1 MSPALD
7 GRVVLVTGAGRGIGQ
22 GMARACADA
31 GAAVAA
37 VDHDAES
44 AADTAAQIRDAG
56 GDAEAYTCDVSD
68 REQVR
73 IVVDRVVDRSGSLSV
88 LVNNAQALRAEV
100 SFVDHTIDD
109 IVLAMNS
116 GFWGTVH
123 CMQAAFPYLRDSGAG
138 RVVNVGS
145 SAGTQGQRGLAG
157 YAAAKEAIRGIS
169 RVTAR
174 EWGEFGI
181 TVNVICPSAAS
192 PGMLVWAQEHPDIH
206 AKFLADRPI
215 PRDGDAY
222 TDIGPLV
229 VFLAGTGSGFV
240 TGETI
245 MVNGGSALRP

>member
-1 MSPALD
+1 MSAPLE
-7 GRVVLVTGAGRGIGQ
+7 GRVILVTGAGRGIGA
-22 GMARACADA
+22 GIARACAEA
-31 GAAVAA
+31 GASVAV
-37 VDHDAES
+37 VDRDES
-44 AADTAAQIRDAG
+44 SAHEVASNLADAG
-56 GDAEAYTCDVSD
+56 GDVEAFTCDVSERD
-68 REQVR
+68 QVR
-73 IVVDRVVDRSGSLSV
+73 NTVDRVVERFGSLTA

-100 SFVDHTIDD
+100 PFVEHSVDD
-109 IVLAMNS
+109 IALAMNS
-116 GFWGTVH
+116 GFWGTVN
-123 CMQAAFPYLRDSGAG
+123 CMQAAFPYLRDSGEG
-138 RVVNVGS
+138 RVVNLGS

-181 TVNVICPSAAS
+181 TVNVICPSATS
-192 PGMLVWAQEHPDIH
+192 PGMLVWAREHPDLH
-206 AKFLADRPI
+206 AGFLANRPI

-229 VFLAGTGSGFV
+229 VFLVGPGSGFI

>member
-1 MSPALD
+1 MA
-7 GRVVLVTGAGRGIGQ
+7 VVDRDAASAEGTAG
-22 GMARACADA
+22 
-31 GAAVAA
+31 
-37 VDHDAES
+37 E
-44 AADTAAQIRDAG
+44 IRDAG
-56 GDAEAYTCDVSD
+56 GDAESFSCDVSD

-73 IVVDRVVDRSGSLSV
+73 STVDKVVERFGSLSV

-100 SFVDHTIDD
+100 SFVDHTVDD
-109 IVLAMNS
+109 IALAVNS

-123 CMQAAFPYLRDSGAG
+123 CLQAAFPHLRDSGAG
-138 RVVNVGS
+138 RVVNLGS
-145 SAGTQGQRGLAG
+145 SAGTHGQRGLAG
-157 YAAAKEAIRGIS
+157 YAAAKEAIRGLS

-181 TVNVICPSAAS
+181 TVNVICPSATS
-192 PGMLVWAQEHPDIH
+192 PGMLLWAREHPEIH
-206 AKFLADRPI
+206 GEFLANRPI

-240 TGETI
+240 TGETV

>member
-1 MSPALD
+1 MSPALE
-7 GRVVLVTGAGRGIGQ
+7 GRVALVTGAGRGIGE
-22 GMARACADA
+22 GIARACADA
-31 GAAVAA
+31 GASVAVVDRDAA
-37 VDHDAES
+37 SADDAAS
-44 AADTAAQIRDAG
+44 QICDAG
-56 GDAEAYTCDVSD
+56 GDAASFPCDVSD

-73 IVVDRVVDRSGSLSV
+73 STVDQVVERFGSLSV

-100 SFVDHTIDD
+100 SFVDHTVDD
-109 IVLAMNS
+109 IELAVNS

-123 CMQAAFPYLRDSGAG
+123 CMQAAFPHLRDSGAG
-138 RVVNVGS
+138 RVVNLGS

-169 RVTAR
+169 RVAAR

-181 TVNVICPSAAS
+181 TVNVICPSATS
-192 PGMLVWAQEHPDIH
+192 PGMLVWAREHPDLH
-206 AKFLADRPI
+206 AGFLANRPI

-229 VFLAGTGSGFV
+229 VFLAGDGSGFV

>member
-1 MSPALD
+1 MSGALD
-7 GRVVLVTGAGRGIGQ
+7 GRVVLVTGAGRGIGE
-22 GMARACADA
+22 GIARACADA
-31 GAAVAA
+31 GAPVAV
-37 VDHDAES
+37 VDRDAES
-44 AADTAAQIRDAG
+44 AAHTATQIRDAG
-56 GDAEAYTCDVSD
+56 GDAESYRCDVSD

-73 IVVDRVVDRSGSLSV
+73 DTVEAVVERFGSLSA

-100 SFVDHTIDD
+100 SFVDHTVDD
-109 IVLAMNS
+109 LELAMNS
-116 GFWGTVH
+116 GYWGTVN
-123 CMQAAFPYLRDSGAG
+123 CMQAAFRHLRDSGAG
-138 RVVNVGS
+138 RVVNLGS

-157 YAAAKEAIRGIS
+157 YAAAKEAIRGLS

-192 PGMLVWAQEHPDIH
+192 PGMLVWAREHPDIH
-206 AKFLADRPI
+206 AKFLAERPV

-222 TDIGPLV
+222 TDVGPLV

>member
-1 MSPALD
+1 VNAPLE
-7 GRVVLVTGAGRGIGQ
+7 GRVALVTGAGRGIGA
-22 GMARACADA
+22 GIARACAEA
-31 GAAVAA
+31 GAHVAV
-37 VDHDAES
+37 VDRDES
-44 AADTAAQIRDAG
+44 SVHEVASTLRDAG
-56 GDAEAYTCDVSD
+56 GDVEAFTCDVSERD
-68 REQVR
+68 QVR
-73 IVVDRVVDRSGSLSV
+73 NTIDQVVERFGSLTA

-100 SFVDHTIDD
+100 PFVEHSVDD
-109 IVLAMNS
+109 IALAMNS

-123 CMQAAFPYLRDSGAG
+123 CMQAAFPYLRDSGDG
-138 RVVNVGS
+138 RVVNLGS

-181 TVNVICPSAAS
+181 TVNVICPSATS
-192 PGMLVWAQEHPDIH
+192 PGMLVWAREHPDLH
-206 AKFLADRPI
+206 AGFLANRPI

-229 VFLAGTGSGFV
+229 VFLAGPGSGFV

-245 MVNGGSALRP
+245 MVNGGSAIRP